1 MMREAVGGGGG
12 VWRRR
17 MGRGWIEEEQGRRER
32 VKQVGGGRGC
42 YAMTMGTSSEKPL
55 IIGSSSSSSPEEGR
69 KKENQSL
76 TSLLCDL
83 TYVYAPTGQNG
94 YYINTA
100 LCLYLLS
107 FFFCIKSGCL

>member
-1 MMREAVGGGGG
+1 M
-12 VWRRR
+12 RR

-69 KKENQSL
+69 KKENQTL

-83 TYVYAPTGQNG
+83 KYLFMLLLDRMGITSTLPSVCIYSLFSS
-94 YYINTA
+94 A
-100 LCLYLLS
+100 LNQVVS
-107 FFFCIKSGCL
+107 E